1 MREHDL
7 RNILLVKAVE
17 ESDRDGTLLPPADR
31 ATAGRE
37 AMRETASAA
46 PSGPGD
52 AAALTARSEQ
62 LLLARAMALMARIT
76 ARHPFVAQV
85 MAMLG
90 PSPALTAVLVLAG
103 LAFGGGL
110 SLLDGTQRINVL
122 VASWLLLAVV
132 GWNLAWYAALL
143 VLALRR
149 KQSAAGPLRSWLAAI
164 GAGLASRRVG
174 SSRTFNAPL
183 AEALQAFVREWY
195 AATKPLLL
203 ARTARGL
210 HLAAAAVG
218 VGLIAGLYL
227 RGIAFDYRAGW
238 ESTFL
243 DASEVRALL
252 VALYGPASWLTG
264 IAVPDVARL
273 EAARWRGAA
282 GGESAARWIHLMAA
296 TALIYVV
303 LPRLA
308 LAFWATVRAIRLAL
322 RAPLP
327 ASLPAY
333 FRTAFASVEGAVA
346 RTRAVV
352 MPYASELAPQALARL
367 IAWIPTAAGG
377 PVDVEARDSIPYGE
391 EERYLETLAA
401 RGAEGAHVVVLPFS
415 LAATPEVENHG
426 MVLTGVRD
434 RLAAS
439 RPAARLMVVID
450 EAPFAARMSGV
461 PERIAERRE
470 LWRQFVA
477 SHGLEPVF
485 VSLAP

>member
-17 ESDRDGTLLPPADR
+17 ETDRDGTLLPPADR
-31 ATAGRE
+31 AAAGRE
-37 AMRETASAA
+37 AMR
-46 PSGPGD
+46 GG
-52 AAALTARSEQ
+52 ARDEEL
-62 LLLARAMALMARIT
+62 LLLARAQALMARIV
-76 ARHPFVAQV
+76 ARHPFVSQV

-90 PSPALTAVLVLAG
+90 PSTALTATLILAG
-103 LAFGGGL
+103 LATGGGL
-110 SLLDGTQRINVL
+110 SLLDGSQRINVL
-122 VASWLLLAVV
+122 VASCLLLLVV
-132 GWNLAWYAALL
+132 GWNLAWYAVLL
-143 VLALRR
+143 VLAVRG
-149 KQSAAGPLRSWLAAI
+149 KQGGVGPMRSWLAATSS
-164 GAGLASRRVG
+164 GFAARMVAR
-174 SSRTFNAPL
+174 SRTFNAPL

-195 AATKPLLL
+195 SATKPLLL

-243 DASEVRALL
+243 DASDVRALL
-252 VALYGPASWLTG
+252 VALYAPASWLTG

-308 LAFWATVRAIRLAL
+308 LSSVATARAIRLAL

-327 ASLPAY
+327 ATLPAY
-333 FRTAFASVEGAVA
+333 FRAAFASVEGAVA
-346 RTRAVV
+346 RARAVV
-352 MPYASELAPQALARL
+352 MPYASELSPQALARL
-367 IAWIPTAAGG
+367 IAWIPGAAGG
-377 PVDVEARDSIPYGE
+377 PVTVEARDAIPYGE
-391 EERYLETLAA
+391 EDQYLETFGA
-401 RGAEGAHVVVLPFS
+401 RGADTADIVVLPFS
-415 LAATPEVENHG
+415 LAATPEDENHG
-426 MVLTGVRD
+426 MVLRGARD
-434 RLAAS
+434 RLAAT
-439 RPAARLMVVID
+439 RPGARVMVVID
-450 EAPFAARMSGV
+450 EAPYAERMSAA

-470 LWRQFVA
+470 QWRRFVA
-477 SHGLEPVF
+477 AHGLEPRF